1 MMRLVRAPVYSNVF
15 VAVILTCLTA
25 SSYSIVDSLKEHWY
39 VPVSVFL
46 GSFVLYTFHRLYKID
61 FIPKDQ
67 LAERHAW
74 VLRYANPLK
83 YAMSFAV
90 FVQLL
95 ILPNF
100 DADAIVWVIPAA
112 IISAGYTIPLL
123 PTSNGWQRFRDI
135 PLAKPL
141 IISIVASYL
150 TFGFPVFEQWGMQ
163 ALFTKSM
170 FPLFAERML
179 FLLAVTIPFDL
190 RDITNDQQAGLNTL
204 ATEFGFHRGRQ
215 IGLIVTVVWFAQSC
229 YLSFQ
234 MENALQM
241 LVTYVALFALVLLAY
256 AKMKESWK
264 ELRYTLVFEG
274 LILLYSVALILF
286 SRFHSM
292 A

>member
-1 MMRLVRAPVYSNVF
+1 MGRQVRALIYSNVF
-15 VAVILTCLTA
+15 VAVLLTFLTA
-25 SSYSIVDSLKEHWY
+25 SSYEIVDSLEVRWY
-39 VPVSVFL
+39 VPASIFL

-67 LAERHAW
+67 LAARHLW
-74 VLRYANPLK
+74 VLKYANSLK

-90 FVQLL
+90 FIQLL
-95 ILPNF
+95 ILPSF

-150 TFGFPVFEQWGMQ
+150 TFGFPVFEQWGMN
-163 ALFTKSM
+163 ALFTKSL
-170 FPLFAERML
+170 FPLFTERML

-190 RDITNDQQAGLNTL
+190 RDISNDKHAGLNTL
-204 ATEFGFHRGRQ
+204 ATEFGFKRGRQ
-215 IGLIVTVVWFAQSC
+215 IGLVVVVVWFAQAC
-229 YLSFQ
+229 YLSLQ
-234 MENALQM
+234 MENNLQM
-241 LVTYVALFALVLLAY
+241 LLTYGVVFALVLFAY
-256 AKMKESWK
+256 AKMKEAWA
-264 ELRYTLVFEG
+264 ELRYSLVFEG
-274 LILLYSVALILF
+274 LIVIYSVALILF